1 MKVYLVV
8 SELTVHRQPN
18 LIKHGQV
25 NSQSMDA
32 TPHNL

>member
-8 SELTVHRQPN
+8 SELTVHGQPT

-25 NSQSMDA
+25 NS
-32 TPHNL
+32 